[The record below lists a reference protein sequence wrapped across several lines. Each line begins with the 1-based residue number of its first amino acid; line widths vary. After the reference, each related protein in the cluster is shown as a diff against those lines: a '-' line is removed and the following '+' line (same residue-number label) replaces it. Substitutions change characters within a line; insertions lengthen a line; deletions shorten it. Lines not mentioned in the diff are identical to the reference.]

1 MKTAALEPYDKT
13 DRLHLYIQKAQY
25 FQRISKVLACSPK
38 SAHIAHG
45 GVMTERATVMI
56 FCVTTPLN
64 KKFRN
69 SFMFAIIHFTDE
81 VAFDL
86 A

>member
-1 MKTAALEPYDKT
+1 MKTAVPEIMQ
-13 DRLHLYIQKAQY
+13 HLSHMIK
-25 FQRISKVLACSPK
+25 
-38 SAHIAHG
+38 HG

-81 VAFDL
+81 VAFDQ